1 MIVLSV
7 DWTQLRLRELEDRST
22 ETSILKR
29 EVKKYKKSN
38 RIFRSCEIVTKCS
51 MCIEKTQEETEE
63 IFELVVADIIFN
75 FLPNI

>member
-1 MIVLSV
+1 MVLSV

-63 IFELVVADIIFN
+63 IEDVKAK
-75 FLPNI
+75 